1 MSQNWNYFFK
11 FFLWV
16 NIYMFDFLL
25 FFFICNK
32 LILWHWV
39 TSSFFFYFHE
49 FLIIYLITTYRFFLA
64 LFILYD
70 LFFFCYFDFKIID
83 ICVFNEKEKIDNNF
97 FFCIFCL
104 FAFKILD
111 YFKRVSKVIG
121 IGKISLKVLVFR
133 KKER

>member
-1 MSQNWNYFFK
+1 
-11 FFLWV
+11 
-16 NIYMFDFLL
+16 MFEFLL
-25 FFFICNK
+25 FFSFAIN
-32 LILWHWV
+32 LFYDTGLHLL
-39 TSSFFFYFHE
+39 FFFYFHE
-49 FLIIYLITTYRFFLA
+49 FLIIYLINTYRFFLA